1 MSNAQEVSAKVRELI
16 GQMSPLGAQQAS
28 PEQNLVEDLGYDS
41 VSFLE
46 LALAI
51 EAEFDIFAIDEE
63 QAANLVT
70 VGDIEE
76 LMVKLTTAAA

>member
-1 MSNAQEVSAKVRELI
+1 VSNAQEVSAKVRELI

>member
-1 MSNAQEVSAKVRELI
+1 VSNAQEVSAKVRELI
-16 GQMSPLGAQQAS
+16 GEMSPLGAQQAS
-28 PEQNLVEDLGYDS
+28 PEQNLVDDLGYDS

-76 LMVKLTTAAA
+76 LMVKLTASAA

>member
-1 MSNAQEVSAKVRELI
+1 MTTTQELTGKVRELI
-16 GQMSPLGAQQAS
+16 GQMSPLGETEASSQQR
-28 PEQNLVEDLGYDS
+28 LIEDLGYDS

-51 EAEFDIFAIDEE
+51 ESEFDIFAVDEE

-70 VGDIEE
+70 VGDIET
-76 LMVKLTTAAA
+76 LVVTLSDAG